1 LKTTRVK
8 QVKEPVLGS
17 LLGPEEIAAVLRVV
31 SEGQALSRGPEID
44 KFEEAFAKHLG
55 VKYCVALSSCTAA
68 LRLAFQSLNLGKKDH
83 VIVPVNA
90 FWNAVAYLIE
100 KNVQISYVDVNRYSL
115 TIDVSMLKSLVK
127 KNTKAILSYTH
138 GGNPN
143 NMRDL
148 REFCNNHEL
157 ILIEDSA
164 HGNGSE
170 WENQSIAHWAD
181 IACYSFSTLKNMTT
195 LGEGGLIATNSQV
208 IADRIKLLRS
218 CYPIGSYVE
227 AKRGKIDATLEKFL
241 KPGDFFRNDWKSLES
256 VGSKF
261 VMTTPQAAVGLVQL
275 GKLKEMNS
283 KRQKIAENYNANLA
297 NITDVKLWEV
307 SSNAKHS
314 WHLFQFFLTGNLIN
328 HRMEI
333 IHELRENYNIEIV
346 NRFWPLSKNALFVM
360 KKVKGK
366 SGVYEDLVNHQ
377 IMALPISP
385 VLSED
390 EIDYVITST
399 INVIKSKR

>member
-1 LKTTRVK
+1 LKTKRVE

-17 LLGPEEIAAVLRVV
+17 LLGAEEIEAVARVIR
-31 SEGQALSRGPEID
+31 EGQALSRGPEID
-44 KFEEAFAKHLG
+44 KFEEAFAQHLG

-68 LRLAFQSLNLGKKDH
+68 LRLAFQSLNLGEKDH

-100 KNVQISYVDVNRYSL
+100 KNVEISYVDVSQYSL
-115 TIDVSMLKSLVK
+115 TIDVSMLKKLVK

-143 NMRDL
+143 NMRAL
-148 REFCNNHEL
+148 REFCDIYEL
-157 ILIEDSA
+157 TLIEDSA

-170 WENQSIAHWAD
+170 WENQSIANWSD

-195 LGEGGLIATNSQV
+195 LGEGGLIATNSQA
-208 IADRIKLLRS
+208 IAEKIKLLRS

-227 AKRGKIDATLEKFL
+227 AKRGKIDPTMEKFL

-275 GKLKEMNS
+275 NKLKDMNA
-283 KRQKIAENYNANLA
+283 KRQKIAENYNTNLSDIK
-297 NITDVKLWEV
+297 NVKLWDV
-307 SSNAKHS
+307 SPNAKHS

-328 HRMEI
+328 HRMDI
-333 IHELRENYNIEIV
+333 IHELRENYKIEIV
-346 NRFWPLSKNALFVM
+346 NRFWPLSKNPLFLM
-360 KKVKGK
+360 KKTKGK
-366 SGVYEDLVNHQ
+366 SSVYQDLIDNQ

-385 VLSED
+385 ILSED
-390 EIDYVITST
+390 EIDYVITKT
-399 INVIKSKR
+399 INVLKSKR